1 MGTRSM
7 IGIVNESGTIS
18 ASYCHYDGYLDGVGK
33 TLMEFYNNDKQANLV
48 ARGGY
53 LSSLTENYDECK
65 GLACNT
71 DKAELFDNALD
82 FKESAEDFCGAEYIY
97 LWDGTDWL
105 FQEVYGEYKNEGF
118 DFLEN
123 YASAA

>member
-1 MGTRSM
+1 MGTRAM
-7 IGIVNESGTIS
+7 IGIVNESGTIT

-33 TLMEFYNNDKQANLV
+33 TLIESYNNGEKAIQV

-53 LSSLTENYDECK
+53 LSSLGADYDESK
-65 GLACNT
+65 GFAANT
-71 DKAELFDNALD
+71 DVPELYNNALD
-82 FKESAEDFCGAEYIY
+82 YAECAEDDCGAEYIY

-105 FQEVYGEYKNEGF
+105 FKEVYGAYKNEGF

-123 YASAA
+123 ELKAA